1 MKNIIRL
8 AIAMLWSL
16 AVLLPNAASAESEI
30 IEADGDYVMDS
41 RLDETAASAVARA
54 REEAKRNAVEQAG
67 VFIQAYS
74 KTKNLVL
81 EEDEVQTIT
90 AHLLKILDEKNSVE
104 VLQDNLLKFTVHI
117 RAEVDASDP
126 QQLQALMSNRN
137 RLDEMTAR
145 NNELQR
151 QYYDL
156 KRQMEEL
163 KTQYDSASDA
173 RKAELKRAAT
183 QNDERFKAM
192 QELEKVYALNNR
204 ANAYAALGQYQNA
217 LDTLRAALEM
227 KSDMPEL
234 HNNLGSVYVSLNRLE
249 DGLREY
255 NEALR
260 LNPNYADALFNRGCI
275 FYRQERYADALKDA
289 EKATRFKP
297 DDAAVRQLKEHAKA
311 KLNG

>member
-1 MKNIIRL
+1 MKNVIRL
-8 AIAMLWSL
+8 AIAMLLSL
-16 AVLLPNAASAESEI
+16 AMFLPNSVSAESEI

-41 RLDETAASAVARA
+41 RLDETAASATARA
-54 REEAKRNAVEQAG
+54 REEAKRNAVERAG
-67 VFIQAYS
+67 VFVQAYS

-81 EEDEVQTIT
+81 EEDEVKTIT

-117 RAEVDASDP
+117 WAEVDASDP

-137 RLDEMTAR
+137 LIDEMTAR

-151 QYYDL
+151 QYDAL

-163 KTQYDSASDA
+163 KTQYDSASDS
-173 RKAELKRAAT
+173 RKAELKRAAA

-217 LDTLRAALEM
+217 LDTLLAALEM

-234 HNNLGSVYVSLNRLE
+234 HNNLGSVYVSLNRLD

-275 FYRQERYADALKDA
+275 FYRRGKYSDALKDA
-289 EKATRFKP
+289 EKAARFKP
-297 DDAAVRQLKEHAKA
+297 DDVAIRQLKEHVKA

>member
-1 MKNIIRL
+1 MKNVIRL
-8 AIAMLWSL
+8 AIAMLLSL
-16 AVLLPNAASAESEI
+16 AMFLPNSVSAESEI

-41 RLDETAASAVARA
+41 RLDETAASATARA
-54 REEAKRNAVEQAG
+54 REEAKRNAVERAG
-67 VFIQAYS
+67 VFVQAYS

-81 EEDEVQTIT
+81 EEDEVKTIT

-117 RAEVDASDP
+117 WAEVDASDP

-137 RLDEMTAR
+137 LIDEMTAR

-151 QYYDL
+151 QYDAL

-163 KTQYDSASDA
+163 KTQYDSASDS
-173 RKAELKRAAT
+173 RKAELKRAAA

-217 LDTLRAALEM
+217 LDTLLAALEM

-234 HNNLGSVYVSLNRLE
+234 HNNLGSVYVSLNRLD

-297 DDAAVRQLKEHAKA
+297 DDVAVRQLKEHAKA